1 MFRNCSEI
9 NIMNITSTTYYSNMF
24 SNTLT
29 DPDAYVIIGY
39 TTETQSIA
47 EAMKSTAGSSSSKIT
62 LKQI

>member
-1 MFRNCSEI
+1 MFRNCSKLQTEI

-39 TTETQSIA
+39 TTDTQSIA
-47 EAMKSTAGSSSSKIT
+47 EVMKNTCYNS
-62 LKQI
+62 

>member
-39 TTETQSIA
+39 TTDTQSIA
-47 EAMKSTAGSSSSKIT
+47 EVMKNICYNSSKIT

>member
-1 MFRNCSEI
+1 
-9 NIMNITSTTYYSNMF
+9 MNITSTTYYSNMF

-39 TTETQSIA
+39 TTDTQSIA
-47 EAMKSTAGSSSSKIT
+47 EVMKNICYNSSKIT